1 MHSELDSL
9 DQKLTQ
15 LVRLTQQLRA
25 ENHQLRQD
33 LANAQSHNR
42 QNRDKIERTTARLES
57 LLLQLPE
64 DAP

>member
-33 LANAQSHNR
+33 LANAQSLTR

-57 LLLQLPE
+57 LLSQIPE